1 MMPLTM
7 PDCNLSPSPLKEIK
21 KYPGYGKTVFEEET
35 KEKKVPPTMSRK
47 KSPFRGP
54 GVGMHG
60 TCNLRSLHNLANA
73 DRQQCISLLFKD
85 FFKSSGLVVASS
97 SLGYLHKEDCSSTKP
112 PPETF
117 SMKYFSLMIW

>member
-1 MMPLTM
+1 MMPLAM

-21 KYPGYGKTVFEEET
+21 NILDMEKRFLKKRPRK
-35 KEKKVPPTMSRK
+35 KKVPPTMSRK

-112 PPETF
+112 PPLKPF
-117 SMKYFSLMIW
+117 R